1 MPRIVLTEQE
11 RNALNWFLQHFQL
24 RKGKVHVQHRN
35 GLKSL
40 FEKVAEGEREAE
52 DGETT
57 DNP

>member
-1 MPRIVLTEQE
+1 MPQIEMTPQE

-40 FEKVAEGEREAE
+40 LEKLAEEEKDDSMG
-52 DGETT
+52 T
-57 DNP
+57 DD